1 MNWELTVI
9 LPAFNASGILQ
20 AELGGLLSFLANEG
34 LNAQIIVVD
43 DGSGD
48 AAASERIC
56 KNYGVEYLSQM
67 PNKGKGAALR
77 LGFQKAAALVIIFT
91 DCDIPFQY
99 QNIITAYRL
108 ICTHQTDIVTGDRT
122 HPESVYFPAMP
133 LVRNFGSYLI
143 AGLAKRLL
151 RYNLADT
158 QCGLKGFSRAAAKNI
173 MPQTATNRFGIDFEI
188 LLLASGLGCR
198 LMKIPVQLRVKYPS
212 TLNIWKDGIF
222 TVIEIFK
229 AIWLHGRSS
238 KKRR

>member
-1 MNWELTVI
+1 LNWELTVI
-9 LPAFNASGILQ
+9 LPAYNASGILQ

-34 LNAQIIVVD
+34 LNTQIIVVD

-56 KNYGVEYLSQM
+56 KNYGVEYLSQV

-77 LGFQKAAALVIIFT
+77 LGFQKAAAPVIIFT

-151 RYNLADT
+151 RYNLSDT
-158 QCGLKGFSRAAAKNI
+158 QCGLKGFSRAAADNI
-173 MPQTATNRFGIDFEI
+173 MPKTVTNRFGIDFEI
-188 LLLASGLGCR
+188 LLIASGLGYR
-198 LMKIPVQLRVKYPS
+198 LIKIPVQLRVKYPS

-222 TVIEIFK
+222 TVFEIFK
-229 AIWLHGRSS
+229 AIWLHGSR
-238 KKRR
+238 KKR